1 MANTYVDYTAVAA
14 QTDYNFS
21 FEYLRDAHVKVK
33 VNGSEVTNFTIV
45 TSPVQLIR
53 FNTAPATGAAI
64 KIYRDSRGDFSPLV
78 DFVDGSI
85 LTENELDEGYK
96 HNLFLSQEA
105 SEGTGGEQLT
115 KKGLEHYDA
124 EGNKIINLFA
134 PSDNTDA
141 ANKAYVDDAIDTAI
155 ALGGSPAIVSLGGYG
170 VTAAGSTTQRSLAN
184 RFSDVVNVL
193 DYIPVSLHAGIKAKT
208 ENTPVDSYI
217 QNALNTK
224 AAVFIPGGRYVI
236 ANTLNPHKQQI
247 ITGEGNVQRGFTG
260 EPSVTTIETN
270 SDITAFDTIPNVA
283 IGFQLKRMNIV
294 NGSPTVGS
302 GTCGV
307 KIGTSG
313 STSGDSQGIKIKLE
327 DIRAYAFDI
336 CFGIYGSTWEITVE
350 RCLAD
355 KPRSVGFSLES
366 GVTISSLIDCSVVLA
381 GVAEGSSPTNSS
393 ARSFV
398 ISGSH
403 VYLYNPRAENSQDT
417 GFVVSGDARVVI
429 NNIYSEG
436 NRQNDFILESTFSGT
451 LIVNGGHITH
461 DNAGVATFSCIKN
474 LSTVKHYLKV
484 EGVDYALGAV
494 ETNTITTGFYYS
506 ESNIGYQNIEGLRIK
521 SDVSKMAASQ
531 VVYLSQSGRYAP
543 SEFSVT
549 DFSNVKFFRS
559 GNGHLAHITGG
570 SLPATLNI
578 SDGTNTFNL
587 LTNGSTGDV
596 NGIQYIWSSAKS
608 SWARVSNRDAAST
621 GQQSSDATSQTLWWG
636 THQGTEIYRLSGQS
650 GSQTVIIDTT
660 DMAYGATFFIRTYSA
675 VVTPAT
681 ITFND
686 HNGSNIDTI
695 TPSFT
700 GAGGVVAFY
709 SYRTVQGEGTLF
721 KKLYE
726 FTDH

>member
-21 FEYLRDAHVKVK
+21 FEYLRDEHVKVK
-33 VNGSEVTNFTIV
+33 VNGVETSDFTIV

-53 FNTAPATGAAI
+53 FNTAPAAGASI

-85 LTENELDEGYK
+85 LTENELDESYK
-96 HNLFLSQEA
+96 HNLFIGQEA
-105 SEGTGGEQLT
+105 SEGQGGEQLT

-141 ANKAYVDDAIDTAI
+141 ANKGYVDDSIDTAI

-170 VTAAGSTTQRSLAN
+170 VTAFGSTTQRSLAN

-193 DYIPVSLHAGIKAKT
+193 DYIPVSLHAGIRAKT

-247 ITGEGNVQRGFTG
+247 ITGEGNVQRGFLS
-260 EPSVTTIETN
+260 EPNVTTIQTD
-270 SDITAFDTIPNVA
+270 SDITAFDTMHNVA

-294 NGSPTVGS
+294 NGSPTTGS

-307 KIGTSG
+307 AVGESG

-336 CFGIYGSTWEITVE
+336 CFGIYGSTWEITLE
-350 RCLAD
+350 RCFAD
-355 KPRSVGFSLES
+355 RPRTSGFEVEN

-381 GVAEGSSPTNSS
+381 GVTAGSSPTNS
-393 ARSFV
+393 AADSFV
-398 ISGSH
+398 INGSH

-417 GFVVSGDARVVI
+417 GFVISGDARVVI

-436 NRQNDFILESTFSGT
+436 NRQNDFILSSAFSGT

-474 LSTVKHYLKV
+474 LSTVKHYLKF
-484 EGVDYALGAV
+484 EGVDYSLGAV
-494 ETNTITTGFYYS
+494 ENNTIQTGFYYS

-521 SDVSKMAASQ
+521 SDVSKMDTSQ

-549 DFSNVKFFRS
+549 DFSNVKFYRS
-559 GNGHLAHITGG
+559 GTSHTAHITG

-578 SDGTNTFNL
+578 SDGTNTFDL
-587 LTNGSTGDV
+587 LTNGSTGEV
-596 NGIQYIWSSAKS
+596 GGIQYIWSSAKS
-608 SWARVSNRDAAST
+608 SWARLSNRDAAST

-636 THQGTEIYRLSGQS
+636 NYQGTEIYRLSGQS
-650 GSQTVIIDTT
+650 GTQTVVIDTT
-660 DMAYGATFFIRTYSA
+660 DMAFGATFFVRTYSS

-681 ITFND
+681 ITVND
-686 HNGSNIDTI
+686 HNGASIDTI

-700 GAGGVVAFY
+700 GAGGVVVVY
-709 SYRTVQGEGTLF
+709 SYRSVQGEGTVF
-721 KKLYE
+721 RKLYQLRE
-726 FTDH
+726 N